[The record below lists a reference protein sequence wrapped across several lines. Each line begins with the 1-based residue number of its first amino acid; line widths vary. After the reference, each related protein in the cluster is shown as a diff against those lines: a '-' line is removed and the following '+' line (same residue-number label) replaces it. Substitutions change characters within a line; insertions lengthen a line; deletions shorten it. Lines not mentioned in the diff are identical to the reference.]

1 MSHNAYTVTIVNS
14 TAKPSQADTLSKIQ
28 NVLENLGGSQYFS
41 IHDQG
46 KAYHQIHLSP
56 EIRHLTAFTNPWGFY
71 EWVRVPFRLMNAPT
85 VFQRFMEQSFQ
96 DCRDHFVVPYLDDL
110 FVFSSDLKHLQLTL
124 QRLRKYGMK
133 IKAKISVIQ
142 RVGAVYRQGFLRQV
156 ITG

>member
-1 MSHNAYTVTIVNS
+1 
-14 TAKPSQADTLSKIQ
+14 
-28 NVLENLGGSQYFS
+28 
-41 IHDQG
+41 
-46 KAYHQIHLSP
+46 
-56 EIRHLTAFTNPWGFY
+56 
-71 EWVRVPFRLMNAPT
+71 MNAPT

-124 QRLRKYGMK
+124 LRLRKYGMK

>member
-1 MSHNAYTVTIVNS
+1 M
-14 TAKPSQADTLSKIQ
+14 Q
-28 NVLENLGGSQYFS
+28 NLLENLRDSQYFS
-41 IHDQG
+41 ILNQG

-85 VFQRFMEQSFQ
+85 VFQRFMEQSFH